1 LWHFH
6 CLSCSLTGCEQF
18 ILTVETKGEFMK
30 LRLHASCIALVV
42 AISSQ
47 ASFAQDEKFDILSYD
62 IQGATLLKSG
72 EVDTLVA
79 PFAGKGRTYADIQK
93 ALEALEMAYRV
104 RGYGAVN
111 VRVPEQEITSGVVRL
126 SVVEA
131 VIGKALLDGNT
142 HFDAANIRASLPN
155 LKEGATPN
163 LSDIS
168 ENVQLAN
175 ENPAKHVEVTLTT
188 SETPGVIDAKV
199 RVTEENPHRFFA
211 SLDNTGTDD
220 TGKHRLGLAYQ
231 NANLLGGDE
240 VLTLAYTGSPDV
252 WLGHPDNVKADVY
265 SIAFHKPFY
274 SIGDSLDF
282 IYGNSNVDVPS
293 VQNTGF
299 GIVGKGEIAALR
311 WNHNFPRSGEY
322 SSKLTFGYDYKY
334 LNSTCDPDQ
343 SGTTGSCTP
352 YTLQPV
358 SATYLGQFE
367 GIDYAATYNVGVMVN
382 LLPTGLNYAG
392 SPGTAAAG
400 ENDHYSF
407 ITGRPV
413 SDHFA
418 ALRFSGSYSQRV
430 SNWMLRAAIAGQFAD
445 SALPPAEQL
454 GLVGAMA
461 VRGYEERAIATDT
474 GHFVNLEAYTP
485 NLAGSFGAPG
495 NLHGLAFIDIGYGHN
510 RGAKGTPFDTISLV
524 STGIGVRY
532 TLRKDVSFSWDAAK
546 VIDPGP
552 ENVGIEE
559 QGDWRSHFK
568 LTIGF

>member
-1 LWHFH
+1 MRYK
-6 CLSCSLTGCEQF
+6 SPTQRTPA
-18 ILTVETKGEFMK
+18 IETKGNFMK
-30 LRLHASCIALVV
+30 PRLLASCIAL
-42 AISSQ
+42 ALAFGSQ
-47 ASFAQDEKFDILSYD
+47 AVCAQDEKFNIQRYD
-62 IQGATLLKSG
+62 IQGATLLQPG
-72 EVDTLVA
+72 EIDTLVA
-79 PFAGKGRTYADIQK
+79 PFMGQGRSYADIQK
-93 ALEALEMAYRV
+93 ALEALEMAYR
-104 RGYGAVN
+104 RKGYGAVN
-111 VRVPEQEITSGVVRL
+111 VHVPEQEVTGGVVRL
-126 SVVEA
+126 NVVEA
-131 VIGKALLDGNT
+131 VIGKALLEGNT
-142 HFDAANIRASLPN
+142 KFDDANIRASLPN

-175 ENPAKHVEVTLTT
+175 ENPAKHVEVTLAT
-188 SETPGVIDAKV
+188 SEAPGVIDAKV
-199 RVTEENPHRFFA
+199 KVTEESPHRFFT
-211 SLDNTGTDD
+211 SLDNTGTDE

-274 SIGDSLDF
+274 GIGDSLDF
-282 IYGNSNVDVPS
+282 IYGYSNIDVPS
-293 VQNTGF
+293 VQATGF

-311 WNHNFPRSGEY
+311 WNHNFPRQGEY

-334 LNSTCDPDQ
+334 LNTTCDPDQ

-352 YTLQPV
+352 YTVQPV
-358 SATYLGQFE
+358 SATYLGQLE
-367 GIDYAATYNVGVMVN
+367 GVDYMANYNVGLAVN
-382 LLPTGLNYAG
+382 LLPSGLRYAGAAG
-392 SPGTAAAG
+392 SPAAG
-400 ENDHYSF
+400 ENDRYSF

-413 SDHFA
+413 DDHFSV
-418 ALRFSGSYSQRV
+418 LRFGGSYSQRV
-430 SNWMLRAAIAGQFAD
+430 SGWMLRAAIAGQFAD
-445 SALPPAEQL
+445 GALPPAEQF
-454 GLVGAMA
+454 GLAGSMA

-474 GHFVNLEAYTP
+474 GHVVNLEAYTP
-485 NLAGSFGAPG
+485 NLANSFGAPG
-495 NLHGLAFIDIGYGHN
+495 NLHGLAFIDIGYGRN
-510 RGAKGTPFDTISLV
+510 SGAEGIPFNTISLV
-524 STGIGVRY
+524 SAGVGVRF